1 MPIGVIASITAHVAL
16 FGLFVL
22 VMLSSHKPYEPLN
35 TKPVM
40 VDLISPSELALKIAK
55 KSETGEKSEAG
66 EKSETGEK
74 SQAGEKSQTAE
85 KTADNKQSQPAEKKP
100 EQPAEKKQGQPAESK
115 QEKPPEKPQQAAGA
129 MAPTPAPN
137 AKLDPAPQP
146 QPPPEP
152 PQRIVPDQP
161 PIAPPKP
168 VEIPMPQQT
177 EADAK
182 EQPKPKEAEK
192 AQPTPE
198 ELEKEREEAAFRLAK
213 QFGAILVI
221 PDSPVGGPPKKGTE
235 KFSKP
240 ELAALKAHIDKCWS
254 SPPGIAS
261 GEKLMVTMRISL
273 SRKGTLTAD
282 PSLIQASASR
292 HGPALVKSAEQAL
305 KSCQP
310 FSMLPAKKYKDWKTL
325 DLNFSP
331 RGLTSG

>member
-22 VMLSSHKPYEPLN
+22 VMLTSHKPYEPLN
-35 TKPVM
+35 TKPVI
-40 VDLISPSELALKIAK
+40 VDLISPSELASK
-55 KSETGEKSEAG
+55 TG

-74 SQAGEKSQTAE
+74 SQAGEKSQTADKAAE

-100 EQPAEKKQGQPAESK
+100 EQPAEKKQGQPAENK
-115 QEKPPEKPQQAAGA
+115 QEKPAEKPQQAAGA
-129 MAPTPAPN
+129 MAPTPAPT

-168 VEIPMPQQT
+168 VEIPTPQQT

-182 EQPKPKEAEK
+182 DQPKPKEAEK
-192 AQPTPE
+192 AQQTPE

-221 PDSPVGGPPKKGTE
+221 PDPPVGGPPKKGTE

-254 SPPGIAS
+254 SPPGISS

-292 HGPALVKSAEQAL
+292 HGPALVKSVEQAL